1 LQFASAGLE
10 RMFKKEK
17 DLAERSRSLLKNKET
32 KKLKADVR
40 AVTQSNISNVE
51 ISVSQWD
58 RPFSHYEKLPCA
70 ACK

>member
-1 LQFASAGLE
+1 
-10 RMFKKEK
+10 MFKKEK

-51 ISVSQWD
+51 IFVSQWD
-58 RPFSHYEKLPCA
+58 RPFSHHEKLPCA
-70 ACK
+70 ACKCCMMYL